1 MDLSALERSLSYLI
15 NTNKMKPAYSGTAS
29 ISHVNLTQ

>member
-1 MDLSALERSLSYLI
+1 MDLSALERVYPTSSTPTKWKL
-15 NTNKMKPAYSGTAS
+15 AYNVTAS